1 MNFKKTFFLV
11 SKISITSLIINYIL
25 SDVNIPNLISQ
36 ISIVATKW
44 YILVIFVGLVQTYI
58 SAIRWIE
65 VSKILNLDFSKNCAI
80 KYTFL
85 GQFFNQLLPT
95 SIGGDAARIWLASE
109 DGNPLRRVTTS
120 VICDRIVGMAVVFFI
135 GLLAIIFMPEPM
147 RSRIIGFPNIIII
160 SLIFQLL
167 ALIFFY
173 YGNSLSDRLIK
184 IKFIKTAG
192 LLLRDMWLVFF
203 SGFRSLR
210 VIIFSALIQLMIIV
224 SVYIFG
230 FGLNAG
236 LTFSS
241 AVFLVPIIML
251 VAMVPISFAGW
262 GVREA
267 SMVLGLSLA
276 GVSATNALAI
286 SIMFGFTQVILG
298 FPGGILWLKRSVN
311 NEKKIPR

>member
-1 MNFKKTFFLV
+1 MNVKKTFFLV
-11 SKISITSLIINYIL
+11 SKLSLTALIINYIL

-147 RSRIIGFPNIIII
+147 RLGIIGFPNIIII
-160 SLIFQLL
+160 ALIFQLL

-298 FPGGILWLKRSVN
+298 FPGGLLWLKRSVN